1 MKLPVQ
7 AEILGAYRAKTGPSR
22 RLRETCSKVSWAEVL
37 KQMKS
42 VLDVEL
48 VKLNDSKVTIG
59 TVLIVVGIL
68 LVTHVSSKLIQS
80 GIKRALHKRGIDT
93 GGGLAT
99 ANRLAHYAVMV
110 IGIGVALQTAG
121 IKIGAL
127 FAAGAVFAVG
137 FGFAMQ
143 NIVQNFVSGVILLI
157 ERSIHAEDVVE
168 LNDEP
173 VRIVYM
179 GIRSTLVESLDGE
192 SLIVP
197 NSTLVQSTVKN
208 YTLRDPH
215 FRVRVQ
221 VGVSYSSDMKLVR
234 EVLQKVVDEHTEGRP
249 GMVFLTAFGSSSVDW
264 EVAVWTDDA
273 WRFRMKQSK
282 VREAIWEAFAEHKVV
297 ISFPQVDVHFDA
309 PVAEGLARLGQRAA

>member
-1 MKLPVQ
+1 MSW
-7 AEILGAYRAKTGPSR
+7 AEILKKIKG
-22 RLRETCSKVSWAEVL
+22 
-37 KQMKS
+37 
-42 VLDVEL
+42 VLDIEL
-48 VKLNDSKVTIG
+48 VKVSDAKVTLG

-68 LVTHVSSKLIQS
+68 VLTHILSKLVQA
-80 GIKRALHKRGIDT
+80 GVKRALHRRGIET

-99 ANRLAHYAVMV
+99 ANRLTHYAIMV
-110 IGIGVALQTAG
+110 VGVGVALQTAG

-143 NIVQNFVSGVILLI
+143 NIAQNFVSGVILLI
-157 ERSIHAEDVVE
+157 ERSIHAEDIVE

-173 VRIVYM
+173 VRIIHL
-179 GIRSTLVESLDGE
+179 GIRSTLVETLDGE

-197 NSTLVQSTVKN
+197 NSSLVQSTVKN

-234 EVLQKVVDEHTEGRP
+234 EVLEKVAKEHSQARTP
-249 GMVFLTAFGSSSVDW
+249 AVFLTAFGSSSVDW
-264 EVAVWTDDA
+264 EVAVWTDDP
-273 WRFRMKQSK
+273 WRFRVKQSQ
-282 VREAIWEAFAEHKVV
+282 VREAIWESFAQNQVV
-297 ISFPQVDVHFDA
+297 ISFPQVDVHFDP